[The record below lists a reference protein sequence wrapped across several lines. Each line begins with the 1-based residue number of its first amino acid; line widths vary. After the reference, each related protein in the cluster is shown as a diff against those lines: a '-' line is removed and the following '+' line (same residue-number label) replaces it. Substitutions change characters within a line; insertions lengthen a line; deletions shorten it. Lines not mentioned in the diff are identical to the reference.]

1 MWKAASAGVVKVLGG
16 ALLLLMSRGMF
27 EWTFISL
34 LHVCLILHVCLSVS
48 SFRQRETQG
57 RVGKRNVKSVHRA
70 NVLQER
76 QRSTFEAVK
85 P

>member
-1 MWKAASAGVVKVLGG
+1 MDIYFA
-16 ALLLLMSRGMF
+16 F
-27 EWTFISL
+27 T
-34 LHVCLILHVCLSVS
+34 HVCLSVS

-57 RVGKRNVKSVHRA
+57 RAGKNVKSVHRV